1 MKKGGLLLHGKKD
14 KKFNTAVVS
23 IISRPGRSGQFLQR
37 EITRPPNLTALGI
50 SLILSHH
57 PLSTD
62 IHHQLVRDFSLHFYT
77 SHCHKSPRPSFKSDP
92 ERSTYLN
99 AGYSI
104 ML

>member
-1 MKKGGLLLHGKKD
+1 MEKKD

-23 IISRPGRSGQFLQR
+23 IISWPGPQTFAFLRPGRSGQFLQR

-62 IHHQLVRDFSLHFYT
+62 IHHQLVRDFSRGAQNLQNT
-77 SHCHKSPRPSFKSDP
+77 AGEIL
-92 ERSTYLN
+92 ERL
-99 AGYSI
+99 
-104 ML
+104 